1 MGKKRSFPLR
11 GMPYLW
17 RTELEDLQTY
27 VSQKRAEKLI
37 TGMGGR
43 RQTRDERIRESGNDS
58 TAVEDLD
65 DVEE

>member
-27 VSQKRAEKLI
+27 VSQKRAEKFLS
-37 TGMGGR
+37 GMGTR
-43 RQTRDERIRESGNDS
+43 RQTRDERVRESGNDS